1 MTPVRGLVLAAGPA
15 HAVIDLGGSLVVVDP
30 QALELEVADLV
41 DLEIVDGRSFVVL
54 EAPDLTSDDHSIV
67 ILEGNTQRL
76 AIRVP
81 RSVSLPDVADL
92 RMVKVALEVDEG
104 FGPTAA
110 DLQREDPALPEQSGG
125 MYPPQSEYQCGAGI

>member
-1 MTPVRGLVLAAGPA
+1 MIPIRGLVLAAGPHA
-15 HAVIDLGGSLVVVDP
+15 AVIDLGGSLLVVDP

-67 ILEGNTQRL
+67 ILEGTAQRL

-81 RSVSLPDVADL
+81 KSVALPDVADL
-92 RMVKVALEVDEG
+92 RMVRVALEVDEG
-104 FGPTAA
+104 FGPSAA
-110 DLQREDPALPEQSGG
+110 DLAKEDQALPEQAGG
-125 MYPPQSEYQCGAGI
+125 YMTPEYPQCGAGI